1 METVWYWLSR
11 LSWQVAVTWALLF
24 VVVESHFLCV
34 DWLQDY
40 ESKISTLQEQLER
53 HSMMSSMTFEDFD
66 ADDDDDLGWWL
77 LLQLIY
83 VVSHC
88 CGLWCGSVAEW
99 LGRWTCDQQ
108 VTGSNPSRP
117 AIECNHGQVVST
129 DVPLS
134 PRSIIWYQPV
144 GDDAFAT
151 GKVTLGLASHLPPV
165 TDISGSPPTGPRP
178 GRGRWADP
186 HSLVEHGWLTLLW
199 FVLQCISPVWV
210 LGSRPHIDFR
220 VERIDPIHFLAECRK
235 RRLIPALSVLSLILR
250 FLWGCFFMLARI
262 TFIVLMLFCIFFS
275 MSSFSSCSGL
285 VVKVIDLW
293 WNL

>member
-1 METVWYWLSR
+1 METVWYRLSR

-88 CGLWCGSVAEW
+88 CGMWCGSVAEW

-117 AIECNHGQVVST
+117 AIECNHGEVVST
-129 DVPLS
+129 HVPL

-144 GDDAFAT
+144 GGDAFAT
-151 GKVTLGLASHLPPV
+151 RKVTLDLASHWPLV
-165 TDISGSPPTGPRP
+165 TNISGSPPTGLRP

-199 FVLQCISPVWV
+199 LVLQCISPMWV
-210 LGSRPHIDFR
+210 LGSRPHVDFR

-235 RRLIPALSVLSLILR
+235 RRLIPALSVCPLFYPRFPLR
-250 FLWGCFFMLARI
+250 VFFDA
-262 TFIVLMLFCIFFS
+262 C
-275 MSSFSSCSGL
+275 
-285 VVKVIDLW
+285 
-293 WNL
+293 